1 MNYGRLAA
9 AAIAAFVVDSA
20 YGFVVYGNALAG
32 QFGRYPSVYRPADDT
47 SHLPVLFAGIFIAA
61 CAAAYIYAKGYE
73 GGSGVS
79 EGLRFGAALGVFA
92 VGYSALVSWAVLN
105 IGRTL
110 AICMSAAAFVE
121 WLIVGAVIGVV
132 YKPLPTATRR

>member
-1 MNYGRLAA
+1 M
-9 AAIAAFVVDSA
+9 
-20 YGFVVYGNALAG
+20 
-32 QFGRYPSVYRPADDT
+32 SVYRPANDT

-73 GGSGVS
+73 GGSGVV
-79 EGLRFGAALGVFA
+79 EGVRFGAAFGVFA
-92 VGYSALVSWAVLN
+92 VGYSVLVSWAVLN

-121 WLIVGAVIGVV
+121 WIIVGAVIGVI
-132 YKPLPTATRR
+132 YRPATTAARR